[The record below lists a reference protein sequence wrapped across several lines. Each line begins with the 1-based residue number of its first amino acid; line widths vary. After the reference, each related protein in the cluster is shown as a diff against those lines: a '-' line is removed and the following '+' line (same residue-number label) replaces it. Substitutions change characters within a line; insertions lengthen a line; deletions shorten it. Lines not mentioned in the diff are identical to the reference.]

1 MNPKKDPNPFY
12 KKDYK
17 RNISNIFSRN
27 KQETTISKKTKLIYY
42 IIFYLQI
49 IFFRK

>member
-1 MNPKKDPNPFY
+1 MNSKKDPNPFY

-27 KQETTISKKTKLIYY
+27 KQETTMRKKTEPK
-42 IIFYLQI
+42 
-49 IFFRK
+49 

>member
-27 KQETTISKKTKLIYY
+27 KQETTISKKTELIYY

>member
-27 KQETTISKKTKLIYY
+27 KQETNISKKTELK
-42 IIFYLQI
+42 
-49 IFFRK
+49 

>member
-17 RNISNIFSRN
+17 RNISNIFSIN
-27 KQETTISKKTKLIYY
+27 KQETTISKKTEPK
-42 IIFYLQI
+42 
-49 IFFRK
+49 